1 MNVDFCKQCDNLLYL
16 YEDPES
22 KKIVNVCKACGSTE
36 EKEDSVITVNSDSKI
51 TLDKSDVLAHNPYIC
66 QDITLPT
73 IQGNKNLQC
82 KNKQCPAEE
91 STIYYIKYDPDNMKY
106 LYICKDCGTKW
117 KNNL

>member
-1 MNVDFCKQCDNLLYL
+1 MNVEFCDKCDNLFYL
-16 YEDPES
+16 YENKETNT
-22 KKIVNVCKACGSTE
+22 IVNVCKACGHTA
-36 EKEDSVITVNSDSKI
+36 EKKDSMIVINNDTKI
-51 TLDKSDVLAHNPYIC
+51 SIDKSDVIAHNPFIC

-82 KNKQCPAEE
+82 KNKDCPAEN
-91 STIYYIKYDPDNMKY
+91 STIYYIKYDENNMKY